1 MNQAS
6 AGSNSS
12 FLNKASLLKLKSKA
26 IRGGVWFRALTRIDR
41 VLVDLT
47 IKVADSVRS
56 ANLARCILDVAGKL
70 ESALES
76 RVARFIREFGFAIAY
91 KLSLLALKWGNK
103 AAVRWAREP
112 GFARYWAVMKLNG
125 HPCCG

>member
-1 MNQAS
+1 MNSAS
-6 AGSNSS
+6 QNGNSS
-12 FLNKASLLKLKSKA
+12 FLDKTSLVKLKLKA
-26 IRGGVWFRALTRIDR
+26 MRGGVWYRALTRIDR

-76 RVARFIREFGFAIAY
+76 RVARFVREFGFAIAY

-103 AAVRWAREP
+103 AAVRWARNP
-112 GFARYWAVMKLNG
+112 DFARYWAVMKLNG
-125 HPCCG
+125 HPCSG

>member
-1 MNQAS
+1 MNSAS
-6 AGSNSS
+6 QNGNSS
-12 FLNKASLLKLKSKA
+12 FLDKASLVKLKLKA
-26 IRGGVWFRALTRIDR
+26 MRGGVWYRALTRIDR

-76 RVARFIREFGFAIAY
+76 RVARFVREFGFAIAY
-91 KLSLLALKWGNK
+91 KLSLLALKWGNQ
-103 AAVRWAREP
+103 AAVRWARDP

-125 HPCCG
+125 HPCSG